1 MKKILSHPLCG
12 NLLVV
17 FAYTALTLIY
27 TDPLWRHFSEAIPG
41 YNDVWSFYW
50 SCWWFKKALTEL
62 FTNPFYP
69 DYIFYPAGTCILLST
84 IAFLHSMLSIPLQ
97 YIVGLVAAFN
107 LLTVVSFV
115 LSAWGTFLLVRYLT
129 GNAPASFFAGFIYGF
144 WPWRM
149 VKLAVGHHNLL
160 CTEWIP
166 FFALFFIKTFE
177 EEDWLNPVWAAL
189 FFTLTF
195 YSETTYLVFL
205 ILFGIGFGCFKII
218 QGITLPVCK
227 RLIVF
232 SAAAIVFAA
241 PLLLP
246 MLYEMTAVPY
256 IHGKAGRIESNQFS
270 ADLVSFVTPTYMHR
284 FLGERFEGVRK
295 TFHFI
300 LDENSLY
307 MGWVVAGIGLLTMLF
322 VKDKKLLFWK
332 LSCIFFFI
340 MALGHTL
347 HVFGKNVFPEI
358 YLPYEYYFRIP
369 LINFS
374 RAPSRIFVIGMLCF
388 SVICGFGCKKFI
400 AYAAAQKKYLSWL
413 LLLLAVPV
421 FIACFLDYWPKAFLL
436 TDPQKKFYYYKM
448 FAQDTEDYATITL
461 PAVFNPNEL
470 GGQTVSGKRTV
481 VGATART
488 PESAEIFAHTAP
500 VLKYLVDPSLYK
512 QLDPGEIERGK
523 KILADYNIRYII
535 FHHHAYR
542 QEPGKSHLKKH
553 LALLAQIGATKIF
566 DDREEMIFDIG
577 KTLRSGIDRHNF
589 VCFWE
594 AAKVDGTDDVLFSG
608 RSARVRHIDFNP
620 AEGVRYECYEPVR
633 LTENQV
639 YEVLA
644 VQGRGTVTV
653 LEQPDRNNGGTLAVR
668 VDDRGFPGDDYYRF
682 LVLKKPGPET
692 PR

>member
-1 MKKILSHPLCG
+1 
-12 NLLVV
+12 
-17 FAYTALTLIY
+17 
-27 TDPLWRHFSEAIPG
+27 
-41 YNDVWSFYW
+41 
-50 SCWWFKKALTEL
+50 
-62 FTNPFYP
+62 
-69 DYIFYPAGTCILLST
+69 
-84 IAFLHSMLSIPLQ
+84 
-97 YIVGLVAAFN
+97 
-107 LLTVVSFV
+107 
-115 LSAWGTFLLVRYLT
+115 
-129 GNAPASFFAGFIYGF
+129 
-144 WPWRM
+144 M

-189 FFTLTF
+189 FFALTF

-205 ILFGIGFGCFKII
+205 ILFGICFGCFKTI
-218 QGITLPVCK
+218 QGITRPVCK

-232 SAAAIVFAA
+232 SAAAIILAA

-246 MLYEMTAVPY
+246 MMHEMTAVPY
-256 IHGKAGRIESNQFS
+256 IHGKTDRIESDLFS
-270 ADLVSFVTPTYMHR
+270 ADLLSFVTPTYMHR
-284 FLGERFEGVRK
+284 FLGDRFEGVRK
-295 TFHFI
+295 TFRFI

-307 MGWVVAGIGLLTMLF
+307 MGWVVVGIGLITILF

-332 LSCIFFFI
+332 LSFIFFFI

-347 HVFGKNVFPEI
+347 HVFGKTVFPGI

-400 AYAAAQKKYLSWL
+400 AYASLQKKCWSWL
-413 LLLLAVPV
+413 LLLLLVPV
-421 FIACFLDYWPKAFLL
+421 FIVCFVDYWPKSPPLS
-436 TDPQKKFYYYKM
+436 DPQKKFYYYKM
-448 FAQDTEDYATITL
+448 FAKDSEDYATITL
-461 PAVFNPNEL
+461 PAVFNPEDL

-481 VGATART
+481 VGFTART
-488 PESAEIFAHTAP
+488 PESAKKIVHTAP
-500 VLKYLVDPSLYK
+500 VLKCLVDPSLYK
-512 QLDPGEIERGK
+512 QLDPDEIERGK
-523 KILADYNIRYII
+523 KILAYYNIRYII

-542 QEPGKSHLKKH
+542 QEPGKSDLKKH

-566 DDREEMIFDIG
+566 DDREEMIFDTG
-577 KTLRSGIDRHNF
+577 KTLSFGINRQNL
-589 VCFWE
+589 VCIWE
-594 AAKVDGTDDVLFSG
+594 AAKVDGIDDVLFSG
-608 RSARVRHIDFNP
+608 RSARVRHIDFKP
-620 AEGVRYECYEPVR
+620 AVGVRFECFEPVR

-653 LEQPDRNNGGTLAVR
+653 LEQPGRNNGETLAVR
-668 VDDRGFPGDDYYRF
+668 VDDSGFSGDDYYRF
-682 LVLKKPGPET
+682 LVVKKPGPEN